1 MDIQNKLAKHIYI
14 PINAL
19 SVNSCLPACVVA
31 ADDLVHIAQ
40 IWNLETNNFEI
51 VILACLVD

>member
-1 MDIQNKLAKHIYI
+1 LKWQELTMDIQNKLAKHI

-31 ADDLVHIAQ
+31 TDDLVHIAQ
-40 IWNLETNNFEI
+40 I
-51 VILACLVD
+51 CS